1 MLRWCIILYCVVIS
15 ITTTTTTKY
24 AVSARPH
31 SNNNKKNSKLTKI
44 SPKSKCHFTIF
55 APALHRIHLLGTIFP
70 RIFSI
75 NFQMKI

>member
-44 SPKSKCHFTIF
+44 SPKIEMSFHHFCARAPSDSFAGHNFPPNIF
-55 APALHRIHLLGTIFP
+55 
-70 RIFSI
+70 
-75 NFQMKI
+75 N